1 MTENLS
7 FKKHKCCRT
16 CKRDT
21 RNYEEVC
28 EICNFCYCNDC
39 PSLLAKK
46 KCCGIN
52 SCHRCDDELSCVICD
67 AIGCEACI
75 DLASAKSGDWLCD
88 KCATECKTCKGWFE
102 PFYVVDNRCKT
113 CIRQAEKMKRVR
125 EAIDEEDAFLRQHGR
140 KPVKR
145 LFRDEN

>member
-28 EICNFCYCNDC
+28 EICNYCYCNDC

-46 KCCGIN
+46 KCCGII
-52 SCHRCDDELSCVICD
+52 SCHRCDDEMSCVICD
-67 AIGCEACI
+67 AAGCEACI

-113 CIRQAEKMKRVR
+113 CIRQTEKMKRVR

-145 LFRDEN
+145 LLRDEN